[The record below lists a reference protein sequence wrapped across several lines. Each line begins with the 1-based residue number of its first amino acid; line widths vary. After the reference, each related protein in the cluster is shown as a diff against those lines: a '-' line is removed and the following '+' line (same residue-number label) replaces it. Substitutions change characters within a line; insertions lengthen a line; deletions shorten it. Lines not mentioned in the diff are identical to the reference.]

1 MNSSQLSQ
9 FLNAKAVQVMPYI
22 GEREEGI
29 NGASIGKDLDTGLG
43 LLHLYMTDS
52 NLDTARFRV
61 IMERSTEALKNRVDD
76 PKRAFADTLG
86 NILGNYHF
94 RRQPTSLSTLEQIK
108 VERIH
113 PIFKERFSNAADFT
127 FVFVG
132 NFNLDS
138 LKLLTE
144 KYLGSLP
151 SSKATEKAKDL
162 GIRVPEGSIRRD
174 LKIGKGDKGIVQLV
188 YSGKYSFNEQN
199 NQYLEALKACIDFR
213 LIERLRKQESGV
225 YSPQVQLTK
234 TKQPLG
240 FYAIVI
246 NFECDPNRKDT
257 LIKAVEEELLKIKTE
272 GLIPEE
278 LEKFVAEETRHYE
291 LSSKTN
297 QFWLGYLK
305 GQLNNQEPI
314 QSVLNYSDLLKKQKL
329 ADLNSEVRKLLNLD
343 NKIIVTLSP
352 DEK

>member
-1 MNSSQLSQ
+1 M
-9 FLNAKAVQVMPYI
+9 
-22 GEREEGI
+22 
-29 NGASIGKDLDTGLG
+29 
-43 LLHLYMTDS
+43 
-52 NLDTARFRV
+52 
-61 IMERSTEALKNRVDD
+61 
-76 PKRAFADTLG
+76 
-86 NILGNYHF
+86 
-94 RRQPTSLSTLEQIK
+94 
-108 VERIH
+108 
-113 PIFKERFSNAADFT
+113 
-127 FVFVG
+127 
-132 NFNLDS
+132 
-138 LKLLTE
+138 KLLTE

-199 NQYLEALKACIDFR
+199 NQYLDALKACIDFR

-246 NFECDPNRKDT
+246 NFECDPNRKDA

-343 NKIIVTLSP
+343 NKIVVTLSP
-352 DEK
+352 EEK